1 MYYYLENQFRHI
13 LYVHTM
19 LTFKICRK
27 TVTVCH
33 WDIVFLKTHIEKS
46 RTTAICK
53 TWSFCLKNKNSFLL
67 YFIHSTP
74 FHSHRNFELMYLFQK
89 NYVTDDRFR
98 NKFPVFVEL
107 QRVLSYY
114 FTFCKKFLGHYHLYF
129 FYDKTKFFI

>member
-1 MYYYLENQFRHI
+1 M
-13 LYVHTM
+13 HTM

-53 TWSFCLKNKNSFLL
+53 PGHFVLKTKIVFFYILFIQHH
-67 YFIHSTP
+67 FIHTGIFSLCT
-74 FHSHRNFELMYLFQK
+74 FFQK

-114 FTFCKKFLGHYHLYF
+114 FTFCNKILGHYHLYF